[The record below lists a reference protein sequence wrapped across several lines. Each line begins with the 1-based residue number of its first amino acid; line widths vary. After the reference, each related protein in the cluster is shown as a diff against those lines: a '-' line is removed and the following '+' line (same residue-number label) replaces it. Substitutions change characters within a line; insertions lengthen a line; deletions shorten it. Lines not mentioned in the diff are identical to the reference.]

1 MNDKLILDIEKLE
14 ACHHDYE
21 IALDRA
27 VKALDANI
35 NFYTTSLQRLYRSEI
50 ELKLHSIHEKIKK
63 GEIMTA
69 SADAEEILHHPYAS
83 TAEKEMAAGMI
94 DICTL
99 IYKNICSSAA
109 KGICNNGKS

>member
-1 MNDKLILDIEKLE
+1 MNDKLILNIKKLDD
-14 ACHHDYE
+14 CQKKYE

-27 VKALDANI
+27 VKALDANTA
-35 NFYTTSLQRLYRSEI
+35 YLLGSYKSEI
-50 ELKLHSIHEKIKK
+50 GLKLHLIHSKIKK

-69 SADAEEILHHPYAS
+69 SAEAEGILNHPYAS
-83 TAEKEMAAGMI
+83 AEAKDMATGMV